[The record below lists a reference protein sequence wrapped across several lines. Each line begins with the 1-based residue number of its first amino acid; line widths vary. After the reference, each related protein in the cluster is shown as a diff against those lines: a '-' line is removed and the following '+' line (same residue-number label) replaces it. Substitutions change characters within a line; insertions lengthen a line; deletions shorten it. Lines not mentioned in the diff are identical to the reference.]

1 MPSVDLV
8 DETFVVVDPGVL
20 AAIVADSGRWRV
32 WWPDLELTVFMDRGR
47 EGIRWTVAGSLVGSS
62 EIWLQAYD
70 DGVIVHYYLRADPT
84 VPGSRTE
91 ARTVGDSP
99 RARRS
104 IDALR
109 RRRAVAWKQIIW
121 GLKDELEAG
130 RRPGEPRVG

>member
-8 DETFVVVDPGVL
+8 DETFVVADPSVL
-20 AAIVADSGRWRV
+20 AGIVADSARWRV
-32 WWPDLELTVFMDRGR
+32 WWPDLDLTVFMDRGL
-47 EGIRWTVAGSLVGSS
+47 EGIRWTVSGNLVGSS
-62 EIWLQAYD
+62 EIWLQAHG

-84 VPGSRTE
+84 VPGSRTK
-91 ARTVGDSP
+91 ARDVGDSP

-109 RRRAVAWKQIIW
+109 RRRAVAWKQVIW
-121 GLKDELEAG
+121 DLKDELEAG

>member
-1 MPSVDLV
+1 VPSIDLV
-8 DETFVVVDPGVL
+8 DETFVVADPAVL

-32 WWPDLELTVFMDRGR
+32 WWPDLELAVFMDRGR
-47 EGIRWTVAGSLVGSS
+47 DGVRWTVTGSLVGSS

-91 ARTVGDSP
+91 ARVVGDSP

-104 IDALR
+104 TDALR
-109 RRRAVAWKQIIW
+109 RRRAVAWKRIIW
-121 GLKDELEAG
+121 ALKDELEVG

>member
-1 MPSVDLV
+1 MDLV
-8 DETFVVVDPGVL
+8 DETFVVADPAVL
-20 AAIVADSGRWRV
+20 AAIVADAARWRV
-32 WWPDLELTVFMDRGR
+32 WWPDLDLTVFMDRGR
-47 EGIRWTVAGSLVGSS
+47 EGIRWTVTGSLVGSS
-62 EIWLQAYD
+62 EIWLQAYA

-91 ARTVGDSP
+91 ARAVGDSP

-109 RRRAVAWKQIIW
+109 RRRAIAWKQVIW
-121 GLKDELEAG
+121 SLKDELESG